1 MYSIQN
7 KRNSVVAKR
16 IIRSLKNNIYK
27 YITSISKNVYI
38 FKLNVMVFVIKKLK
52 NTVPWMYV
60 IGHLNREEI
69 VGKFYKKELQKTN

>member
-7 KRNSVVAKR
+7 RRNSVVAQR

-69 VGKFYKKELQKTN
+69 VGKLYKKGLQKTN